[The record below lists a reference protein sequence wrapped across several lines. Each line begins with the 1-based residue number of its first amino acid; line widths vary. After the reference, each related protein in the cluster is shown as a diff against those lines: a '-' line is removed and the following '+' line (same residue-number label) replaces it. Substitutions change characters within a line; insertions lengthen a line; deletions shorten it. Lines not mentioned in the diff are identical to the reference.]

1 MATSTKPLDPNAMA
15 RALSTKGRTVTPK
28 SVRNMARGI
37 IARFDKTRHPA
48 YQSHEY
54 TAAEQKTLRE
64 AFAASGQRAKVQ
76 PKRSTKATRTA
87 SRARKASA
95 VVAKVAPDA

>member
-1 MATSTKPLDPNAMA
+1 MAATTKTLDPNAMA
-15 RALSTKGRTVTPK
+15 RALSTKGRVVTPK

-37 IARFDKTRHPA
+37 IGRFDKTRHPA

-76 PKRSTKATRTA
+76 PKRT
-87 SRARKASA
+87 ARKATA
-95 VVAKVAPDA
+95 PKRAARPVAAVAKVAPDA